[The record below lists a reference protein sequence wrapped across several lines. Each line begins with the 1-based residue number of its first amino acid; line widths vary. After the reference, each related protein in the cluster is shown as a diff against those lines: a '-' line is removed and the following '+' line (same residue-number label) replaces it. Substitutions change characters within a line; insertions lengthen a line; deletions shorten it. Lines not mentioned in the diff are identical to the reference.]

1 MSLLTQA
8 HFLLSDKVI
17 IKQGISSD
25 GKQLIYGDSDK
36 IVSPKTKL
44 EKTAG
49 YSLENEASQIIS
61 P

>member
-25 GKQLIYGDSDK
+25 VKQLIYGDSDK

-44 EKTAG
+44 EKTIKT
-49 YSLENEASQIIS
+49 LVLF
-61 P
+61 